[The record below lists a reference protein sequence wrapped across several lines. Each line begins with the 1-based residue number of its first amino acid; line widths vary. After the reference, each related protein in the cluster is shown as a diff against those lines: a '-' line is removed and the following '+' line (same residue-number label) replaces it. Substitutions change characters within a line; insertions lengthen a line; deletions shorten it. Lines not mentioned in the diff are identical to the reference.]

1 MKREQVLLQCA
12 KEMAEPAEKFEIT
25 IRGNPSDKVPLVFE
39 NKDHEQHFGKLLEMK
54 VLPCL
59 PALNFPPFRASPWPS
74 ALRAARE

>member
-1 MKREQVLLQCA
+1 
-12 KEMAEPAEKFEIT
+12 MAEPAEKFEIT

-39 NKDHEQHFGKLLEMK
+39 NKDHEQHFDKLREMK

-59 PALNFPPFRASPWPS
+59 SAFNFPPFRASPWPS